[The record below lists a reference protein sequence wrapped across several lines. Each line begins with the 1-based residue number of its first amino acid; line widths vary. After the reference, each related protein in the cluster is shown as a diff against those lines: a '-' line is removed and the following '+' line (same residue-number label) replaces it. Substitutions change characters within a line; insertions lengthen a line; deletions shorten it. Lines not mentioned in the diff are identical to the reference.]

1 MEHYQKIDLNKIK
14 TYSVKSRKSKTE
26 IKNFGKPASSDYDV
40 AGFLESLPK
49 CLKADDFKKLLSSIV
64 KAKRRRKPIIFM
76 FGAHVIKCGLS
87 PVMIDLMQNGFISLL
102 ATNGAGAIH
111 DLEIALW
118 GKTSEEVEKGIQDGS
133 FGMAGETAEI
143 FNQVSSLAQKER
155 IGLGEALGKRIWELK
170 PKFRKYSLLANA
182 FKLRIPLTVHV
193 AFGTDIV
200 HQHPNFD
207 PSSTGWATHTDFKIL
222 ANEVS
227 KLNNGGVVL
236 HFGSA
241 VILPEV
247 FLKALSV
254 ARNIKGHM
262 DPAERIENFTTANFD
277 MIQHYR
283 PNLNVVLRPTQKSGQ
298 GFSFSGHHEIMLP
311 LLAWALKGYGQRGQ
325 RIHPERIHRER
336 IKRM

>member
-1 MEHYQKIDLNKIK
+1 MTYYQKIDLNKLK
-14 TYSVKSRKSKTE
+14 TYSIKNRKSKTQ
-26 IKNFGKPASSDYDV
+26 IKNFAKPISFEYDV
-40 AGFLESLPK
+40 SSFLDSLPK
-49 CLKADDFKKLLSSIV
+49 CLKADDLKNLIDSII
-64 KAKRRRKPIIFM
+64 KAKRRGKPIIFM
-76 FGAHVIKCGLS
+76 LGAHVIKCGLS
-87 PVMIDLMQNGFISLL
+87 PVLIDLMKNGFISFL

-118 GKTSEEVEKGIQDGS
+118 GKTSEEVERGIQDGS
-133 FGMAGETAEI
+133 FGMASETAEI
-143 FNQVSSLAQKER
+143 FNQVSAFAQKEN
-155 IGLGEALGKRIWELK
+155 IALGEAAGKRIWELK
-170 PKFRKYSLLANA
+170 AKYRKYSLLANA

-207 PSSTGWATHTDFKIL
+207 PSSTGWATHFDFKIL
-222 ANEVS
+222 ANEVA
-227 KLNNGGVVL
+227 KLNNRGVVL

-254 ARNIKGHM
+254 ARNIKGKV
-262 DPAERIENFTTANFD
+262 ENFTTANFD

-283 PNLNVVLRPTQKSGQ
+283 PNLNVVLRPTQKTGQ

-311 LLAWALKGYGQRGQ
+311 LLAWALKAMGSTV
-325 RIHPERIHRER
+325 
-336 IKRM
+336 

>member
-1 MEHYQKIDLNKIK
+1 MTHYQKIDLNKVK
-14 TYSVKSRKSKTE
+14 TYSIKGRKSKNQ
-26 IKNFGKPASSDYDV
+26 IQDFGKPVRSDSNV
-40 AGFLESLPK
+40 TSFLKSLPK
-49 CLKADDFKKLLSSIV
+49 CLRADDFRKLLDSIA
-64 KAKRRRKPIIFM
+64 KAKQKGRPIIFM
-76 FGAHVIKCGLS
+76 CGAHVIKCGLS
-87 PVMIDLMQNGFISLL
+87 PVLIDLMQNGFISLL

-111 DLEIALW
+111 DFEIALW
-118 GKTSEEVEKGIQDGS
+118 GKTSEEVERSIQEGS
-133 FGMAGETAEI
+133 FGMAKETAEI
-143 FNQVSSLAQKER
+143 FNQISSLAQKENM
-155 IGLGEALGKRIWELK
+155 GLGEAIGKRIWELK

-182 FKLRIPLTVHV
+182 FKLRIPVTVHV

-207 PSSTGWATHTDFKIL
+207 PSATGRATHIDFEIL

-254 ARNIKGHM
+254 ARNIKG
-262 DPAERIENFTTANFD
+262 RVGNFTTANFD

-283 PNLNVVLRPTQKSGQ
+283 PNLNLVLRPTQKSGQ

-311 LLAWALKGYGQRGQ
+311 LLAWTLKAMRSTD
-325 RIHPERIHRER
+325 
-336 IKRM
+336 

>member
-1 MEHYQKIDLNKIK
+1 MRDYRRIDLKKLK
-14 TYSVKSRKSKTE
+14 TYSIKERPSKTQIE
-26 IKNFGKPASSDYDV
+26 NLGKPLSSK
-40 AGFLESLPK
+40 AGVLKFLESLPK
-49 CLKADDFKKLLSSIV
+49 CLRADDFKRLLNSIV
-64 KAKRRRKPIIFM
+64 RAKRTGKPIIFM

-87 PVMIDLMQNGFISLL
+87 PVLIDLMRNGFISVL

-111 DLEIALW
+111 DLEIAFW
-118 GKTSEEVEKGIQDGS
+118 GKTSEEVERSIQDGS
-133 FGMAGETAEI
+133 FGMAKETAEI
-143 FNQVSSLAQKER
+143 FNQVSPFAQKENM
-155 IGLGEALGKRIWELK
+155 GLGEAIGKRIWELK
-170 PKFRKYSLLANA
+170 AKYRKHSLLANA
-182 FKLRIPLTVHV
+182 FKLRIPVTVHV

-207 PSSTGWATHTDFKIL
+207 PSSTGAATHTDFKIL
-222 ANEVS
+222 ANEIS

-254 ARNIKGHM
+254 ARNIKGRV
-262 DPAERIENFTTANFD
+262 EKFTTANFD

-283 PNLNVVLRPTQKSGQ
+283 PNINVVSRPTQRSGQ

-311 LLAWALKGYGQRGQ
+311 LLAWALKAMGSADS
-325 RIHPERIHRER
+325 P
-336 IKRM
+336 